1 MLYEQVQKLYPN
13 YPSLPTELNRLKI
26 AKAAYAARDKEI
38 AKNMAKNLFGDTKKV
53 VKNENDKE
61 KGSDKSSDK
70 GRDKDSVKG
79 SGSEVVGDVKSVS
92 SGSRDS
98 SAIKGNAFTD
108 STIDGKGTS
117 ITAAVTS
124 DAITGINSKGE
135 IIGDVEVVPEKQ
147 SKSEIDSTAMSS
159 TASTPFF
166 TMIACSAAV
175 LIISLFI
182 AYYLK

>member
-53 VKNENDKE
+53 VKNENDKD
-61 KGSDKSSDK
+61 KGSDK
-70 GRDKDSVKG
+70 GSVKG
-79 SGSEVVGDVKSVS
+79 SDSEVVGDVKSVS

-98 SAIKGNAFTD
+98 SAIKGNAVTD
-108 STIDGKGTS
+108 STTDGKGTS

-124 DAITGINSKGE
+124 DAITGINSKGD
-135 IIGDVEVVPEKQ
+135 IISDVEVVPDKQ
-147 SKSEIDSTAMSS
+147 SKSEIDSAAISS

>member
-53 VKNENDKE
+53 VKNENDKD
-61 KGSDKSSDK
+61 KGGDKSSDK
-70 GRDKDSVKG
+70 GGDKGSVKG
-79 SGSEVVGDVKSVS
+79 SGSEVKSVS

-98 SAIKGNAFTD
+98 SAIKGNAVTD
-108 STIDGKGTS
+108 STTDGKGTS

-124 DAITGINSKGE
+124 DAITGINSKGD
-135 IIGDVEVVPEKQ
+135 IISDVEVVPDKQ
-147 SKSEIDSTAMSS
+147 SKSEIDSAAISS